1 MLGKY
6 CVLGGCLAEIVFFL
20 YKTGEAMLDA
30 AVRPYIIRAVCEDL
44 TRNNMM
50 LVSTE
55 WTAGHR
61 SFYNASIEA
70 CYFLKEMPSLERAVQ
85 ERSAT
90 FLMIYRIVIN
100 VPAVFLGLFCG
111 AWSDRTGRKLP
122 MMLPS
127 LGSIL
132 AVLLY
137 LLGMVVLD
145 HTLLI
150 IMAGALVQG
159 LLGKSSVITMAVNSY
174 VTDTTFQEDRTR
186 KLGKLL
192 AMNFFGLFFG
202 SLLAGAFQ
210 DVSTLHTTLA
220 VVAVFHG
227 ASVLTVFLCM
237 EESVHDKM
245 PSEEGFD
252 SNYNNHSLFSFH
264 GMMESIRV
272 LSKPRDGGRRTLVLI
287 AFLAMF
293 LNQTCKVGEQDVTV
307 LFVQKPPLSWHASSY
322 GYLLSVDY
330 ATMGLCLLFFLPVL
344 STFGH
349 LSDISIVLLGLACKL
364 VRTFWAGFCTDT
376 WMVFTSVIIGSM
388 AGIITSALRSI
399 LSKSVS
405 DDETGKVFALASSAE
420 TAAKLIGSVV
430 FVNIYAATLKL
441 WAGLAYMC
449 CAFVYLFLIVIM
461 VWLYKEVQLM
471 SRHGLTNGLSG
482 VAGYWTF
489 SPRGGDDH
497 ISLTDGTSSRSHNK
511 GDNAGRGKHQIMPT
525 ILEPDDGESNL
536 SEKEDESLL
545 PLSAS
550 STSLTTV
557 PAAATP

>member
-1 MLGKY
+1 MLGQY

-44 TRNNMM
+44 TRDVVVINGQWASRQKVVDNITMA
-50 LVSTE
+50 TIE
-55 WTAGHR
+55 PC
-61 SFYNASIEA
+61 FY
-70 CYFLKEMPSLERAVQ
+70 LKELPDLENEVQ

-90 FLMIYRIVIN
+90 YLMIYRILIN

-137 LLGMVVLD
+137 LMGLVVTK

-150 IMAGALVQG
+150 IMGGALLQG
-159 LLGKSSVITMAVNSY
+159 IMGKSSVITMAVNSY

-210 DVSTLHTTLA
+210 DVANLHTTLA
-220 VVAVFHG
+220 TVAVFHG

-237 EESVHDKM
+237 EESIHDKM
-245 PSEEGFD
+245 PSEEGFETD
-252 SNYNNHSLFSFH
+252 YNRHNLFSFH

-272 LSKPRDGGRRTLVLI
+272 MSKPRAGGRRTLVLV

-344 STFGH
+344 STFCH
-349 LSDISIVLLGLACKL
+349 MSDISIVLIGLGCKL
-364 VRTFWAGFCTDT
+364 VRTLWGGFCVET
-376 WMVFTSVIIGSM
+376 WMVFVSVIIGSM
-388 AGIITSALRSI
+388 AGVITSALRSI

-405 DDETGKVFALASSAE
+405 DDETGKVFALASSME
-420 TAAKLIGSVV
+420 TAAKLIGSVT
-430 FVNIYAATLKL
+430 FVNIYAATLHV
-441 WAGLAYMC
+441 WPGLAYMC
-449 CAFVYLFLIVIM
+449 CALVYLTLIVIM

-471 SRHGLTNGLSG
+471 SRYEPTSCLSG
-482 VAGYWTF
+482 VAGYWSL
-489 SPRGGDDH
+489 SPRK
-497 ISLTDGTSSRSHNK
+497 T
-511 GDNAGRGKHQIMPT
+511 
-525 ILEPDDGESNL
+525 
-536 SEKEDESLL
+536 
-545 PLSAS
+545 
-550 STSLTTV
+550 TTV
-557 PAAATP
+557 VGKARPRSFSSIDRGEGDRQGGCPRCFTNHS